1 VEDKGG
7 VRMAGELGTQ
17 NVIVKI
23 KAIYTSLSSREK
35 AVADYILKNPQEI
48 IHLSI
53 TEFSENSSVAEATIF
68 RFCKRLGFRGYQAF
82 KIALASEVVEPIK
95 NIHEEIKEEDKVLTL
110 AEKVFTGH
118 IEAIKDTLNLLDGQV
133 LENIVETLS
142 RATRIDFY
150 GSGGSSAIAM
160 DAYHKFLRTGI
171 NCHAHSDGH
180 QQIISAALLGPAQA
194 AIGISH
200 SGSNKDVI
208 EALRIAKANGAATI
222 AITNH
227 YKSPLT
233 KEADYV
239 LYTTSRET
247 YFRSEALASRL
258 VQLSL
263 IDVLHVAVSVRKQE
277 ETLGNLQKIREAI
290 SIKRY

>member
-1 VEDKGG
+1 MSSEIST
-7 VRMAGELGTQ
+7 EH
-17 NVIVKI
+17 VIVKI
-23 KAIYTSLSSREK
+23 KAIYSALSSKEK
-35 AVADYILKNPQEI
+35 IVADYIMNNPKEI

-53 TEFSENSSVAEATIF
+53 TEFSENTSVAEATIF

-82 KIALASEVVEPIK
+82 KIALASEYVEPIQ
-95 NIHEEIKEEDKVLTL
+95 NFHEEIKEEDEVHTL
-110 AEKVFTGH
+110 AKKVFMGH
-118 IEAIKDTLNLLDGQV
+118 IEAIKDTLNLLDSDK
-133 LENIVETLS
+133 LETIVDLLS

-150 GSGGSSAIAM
+150 GSGGSSAIAL

-171 NCHAHSDGH
+171 NCNAHSDSH
-180 QQIISAALLGPAQA
+180 QQIISAALLKPGQA

-208 EALRIAKANGAATI
+208 EALRIAKANGAVTI

-263 IDVLHVAVSVRKQE
+263 IDVLHVAVSIRKKE
-277 ETLGNLQKIREAI
+277 ETLNNLQKIREAI

>member
-1 VEDKGG
+1 
-7 VRMAGELGTQ
+7 M
-17 NVIVKI
+17 N
-23 KAIYTSLSSREK
+23 
-35 AVADYILKNPQEI
+35 NPKEI

-82 KIALASEVVEPIK
+82 KIALASEYVEPIQ
-95 NIHEEIKEEDKVLTL
+95 NIHEEINEEDEVHTL
-110 AEKVFTGH
+110 AKKVFMGH
-118 IEAIKDTLNLLDGQV
+118 IEAINDTLNLLDADK
-133 LENIVETLS
+133 LETIVDLLS

-171 NCHAHSDGH
+171 NCNAHSDGH
-180 QQIISAALLGPAQA
+180 QQIISAAMLGPGQA

-263 IDVLHVAVSVRKQE
+263 IDVLHVAVSLRKKE
-277 ETLGNLQKIREAI
+277 ETLTNLQKIREAI

>member
-1 VEDKGG
+1 MPSDISTE
-7 VRMAGELGTQ
+7 R
-17 NVIVKI
+17 VIVKI
-23 KAIYTSLSSREK
+23 KAIYSALSSKEK
-35 AVADYILKNPQEI
+35 IVADYIMNNPKEI

-82 KIALASEVVEPIK
+82 KIALASEYVEPIQ
-95 NIHEEIKEEDKVLTL
+95 NIHEEIKEEDEVHTL
-110 AEKVFTGH
+110 AKKVFMGH
-118 IEAIKDTLNLLDGQV
+118 IEAINDTLNLLDPV
-133 LENIVETLS
+133 KLETIVGLLS

-171 NCHAHSDGH
+171 NCNAHSDGH
-180 QQIISAALLGPAQA
+180 QQIISAALLGPGQA

-263 IDVLHVAVSVRKQE
+263 IDVLHVAVSLRKKE
-277 ETLGNLQKIREAI
+277 ETLINLQKIREAI

>member
-1 VEDKGG
+1 
-7 VRMAGELGTQ
+7 MAGEISTQ

-23 KAIYTSLSSREK
+23 KAIYSSLSSKEK

-95 NIHEEIKEEDKVLTL
+95 NIHEEIKEEDEVLTL

-133 LENIVETLS
+133 LESIVEILS

-150 GSGGSSAIAM
+150 GSGGSSAIAL

-180 QQIISAALLGPAQA
+180 QQIISAALLGPGQA

>member
-1 VEDKGG
+1 MPSDISTD
-7 VRMAGELGTQ
+7 R
-17 NVIVKI
+17 VIVKI
-23 KAIYTSLSSREK
+23 KAIYSALSSKEK
-35 AVADYILKNPQEI
+35 IVADYIMNNPKEI

-82 KIALASEVVEPIK
+82 KIALASEYVEPIQ
-95 NIHEEIKEEDKVLTL
+95 NIHEEINEEDEVHTL
-110 AEKVFTGH
+110 AKKVFMGH
-118 IEAIKDTLNLLDGQV
+118 IEAINDTLNLLDADK
-133 LENIVETLS
+133 LETIVDLLS

-171 NCHAHSDGH
+171 NCNAHSDGH
-180 QQIISAALLGPAQA
+180 QQIISASLLGPGQA

-208 EALRIAKANGAATI
+208 EALKIAKANGAATI

-263 IDVLHVAVSVRKQE
+263 IDVLHVAVSLRKKE
-277 ETLGNLQKIREAI
+277 ETLTNLQKIREAI
-290 SIKRY
+290 SMKRY

>member
-1 VEDKGG
+1 
-7 VRMAGELGTQ
+7 MSGELGTQ

-180 QQIISAALLGPAQA
+180 QQIISAALLGPGQA

>member
-1 VEDKGG
+1 
-7 VRMAGELGTQ
+7 MAGELGTQ

-23 KAIYTSLSSREK
+23 KAIYTSLSSRER

-95 NIHEEIKEEDKVLTL
+95 NIHEEIREEDEVLTL

-118 IEAIKDTLNLLDGQV
+118 IEAIKDTLNLLDGPV
-133 LENIVETLS
+133 LENIVDTLS

-180 QQIISAALLGPAQA
+180 QQIISAALLGPGQA

>member
-1 VEDKGG
+1 MGNE
-7 VRMAGELGTQ
+7 ATAQ
-17 NVIVKI
+17 NSIVKI
-23 KAIYTSLSSREK
+23 KAIYSSLSSKEK
-35 AVADYILKNPQEI
+35 AVADYILDNPKEI

-53 TEFSENSSVAEATIF
+53 TGFAENSSVAEATIF

-82 KIALASEVVEPIK
+82 KIALASEIVEPIQ
-95 NIHEEIKEEDKVLTL
+95 NIHEEINEDDEVLTL
-110 AEKVFTGH
+110 AKKIFTGH
-118 IEAIKDTLNLLDGQV
+118 VEAINDTLNLLDGKE
-133 LENIVETLS
+133 LEEIVNILS
-142 RATRIDFY
+142 EATSINFY
-150 GSGGSSAIAM
+150 GSGGSSAIAL

-180 QQIISAALLGPAQA
+180 QQIISAALLGPGEA

-222 AITNH
+222 AITSH

-233 KEADYV
+233 KEAEHV

-247 YFRSEALASRL
+247 FFRSEALASRL

-263 IDVLHVAVSVRKQE
+263 IDVLHVAVSLRRQE
-277 ETLGNLQKIREAI
+277 ETLANLQKIREAI

>member
-1 VEDKGG
+1 MGSDIPIERV
-7 VRMAGELGTQ
+7 L
-17 NVIVKI
+17 VKI
-23 KAIYTSLSSREK
+23 KAIYSSLSIKEK
-35 AVADYILKNPQEI
+35 TVADYILNNPKEI

-82 KIALASEVVEPIK
+82 KIALASEVVEPIQ
-95 NIHEEIKEEDKVLTL
+95 NIHEEIKEEDEVLTL
-110 AEKVFTGH
+110 ATKVFAGH
-118 IEAIKDTLNLLDGQV
+118 IEAIKDTLNLLDGKT
-133 LENIVETLS
+133 LEDIVEVLS
-142 RATRIDFY
+142 EATRIDFY
-150 GSGGSSAIAM
+150 GSGGSSAIAL

-171 NCHAHSDGH
+171 NCCAHSDGH
-180 QQIISAALLGPAQA
+180 QQIISAALLKPGQA

-208 EALRIAKANGAATI
+208 EALKIAKANGATTI

-247 YFRSEALASRL
+247 FFRSEALASRL

-263 IDVLHVAVSVRKQE
+263 IDVLHVAVSLRKQE
-277 ETLGNLQKIREAI
+277 ETLHNLQKIREAI

>member
-1 VEDKGG
+1 MGG
-7 VRMAGELGTQ
+7 EIPIERVM
-17 NVIVKI
+17 VKI
-23 KAIYTSLSSREK
+23 KAIYSSLSVKEK
-35 AVADYILKNPQEI
+35 TVADYILNNPKEI

-82 KIALASEVVEPIK
+82 KIALASEVVEPIQ

-110 AEKVFTGH
+110 ANKVFAGH
-118 IEAIKDTLNLLDGQV
+118 IEAIKDTLNLLDEKV
-133 LENIVETLS
+133 LEDIVEVLS
-142 RATRIDFY
+142 AATRIDFY
-150 GSGGSSAIAM
+150 GSGGSSAIAL
-160 DAYHKFLRTGI
+160 DGYHKFLRTGI
-171 NCHAHSDGH
+171 NCNAHSDGH
-180 QQIISAALLGPAQA
+180 QQIISAALLRPGQA

-263 IDVLHVAVSVRKQE
+263 IDVLHVAVSLRKQE

>member
-1 VEDKGG
+1 MGNE
-7 VRMAGELGTQ
+7 ATAQ
-17 NVIVKI
+17 NSIVKI
-23 KAIYTSLSSREK
+23 KAIYSSLSSKEK
-35 AVADYILKNPQEI
+35 AVADYILGNPKEI

-53 TEFSENSSVAEATIF
+53 TGFAENSSVAEATIF

-82 KIALASEVVEPIK
+82 KIALASEIVEPIQ
-95 NIHEEIKEEDKVLTL
+95 NIHEEINEDDEVLTL
-110 AEKVFTGH
+110 AKKIFTGH
-118 IEAIKDTLNLLDGQV
+118 VEAINDTLNLLDGKE
-133 LENIVETLS
+133 LEEIVNILS
-142 RATRIDFY
+142 KATSINFY
-150 GSGGSSAIAM
+150 GSGGSSAIAL
-160 DAYHKFLRTGI
+160 DGYHKFLRTGI

-180 QQIISAALLGPAQA
+180 QQIISAALLGPGEA

-222 AITNH
+222 AITSH

-233 KEADYV
+233 KEAEHV

-247 YFRSEALASRL
+247 FFRSEALASRL

-263 IDVLHVAVSVRKQE
+263 IDVLHVAVSLRRQE
-277 ETLGNLQKIREAI
+277 ETLANLQKIREAI

>member
-1 VEDKGG
+1 
-7 VRMAGELGTQ
+7 MAGELGTQ

-23 KAIYTSLSSREK
+23 KAIYSSLSSKEK

-95 NIHEEIKEEDKVLTL
+95 NIHEEIREEDKVLTL

-118 IEAIKDTLNLLDGQV
+118 IEAIKDTLNLLDGPV
-133 LENIVETLS
+133 LENIIDTLS

-180 QQIISAALLGPAQA
+180 QQIISAALLGPGQA

>member
-1 VEDKGG
+1 MGSETST
-7 VRMAGELGTQ
+7 E

-23 KAIYTSLSSREK
+23 KAAYSSLSFKER
-35 AVADYILKNPQEI
+35 AVADYILKNPKEI

-53 TEFSENSSVAEATIF
+53 TEFAENSSVAEATVF
-68 RFCKRLGFRGYQAF
+68 RFCKTLGYRGYQAF
-82 KIALASEVVEPIK
+82 KIALASGIVDPIQ
-95 NIHEEIKEEDKVLTL
+95 NIHEEIKAEDEVFTL
-110 AEKVFTGH
+110 AKKVFTGH
-118 IEAIKDTLNLLDGQV
+118 IEAIRDTLNLLDGSV
-133 LENIVETLS
+133 LEGIVDVLS
-142 RATRIDFY
+142 TATRIDFY
-150 GSGGSSAIAM
+150 GSGGSSAVAL

-171 NCHAHSDGH
+171 NCNAHSDGH
-180 QQIISAALLGPAQA
+180 QQIISAALLGPGQA

-208 EALRIAKANGAATI
+208 DSLRIAKANGAATI

-227 YKSPLT
+227 FKSPLT

-247 YFRSEALASRL
+247 FFRSEALASRL

-277 ETLGNLQKIREAI
+277 ETLSNLQKIREAI

>member
-1 VEDKGG
+1 
-7 VRMAGELGTQ
+7 MAGELGTQ

-180 QQIISAALLGPAQA
+180 QQIISAALLGPGQA

-208 EALRIAKANGAATI
+208 EALRIAKANGAATF

>member
-1 VEDKGG
+1 MDEYSPS
-7 VRMAGELGTQ
+7 Q
-17 NVIVKI
+17 NVVIKI
-23 KAIYTSLSSREK
+23 KANYSSLSSKEK
-35 AVADYILKNPQEI
+35 AVADYILKNPKEI

-53 TEFSENSSVAEATIF
+53 TEFAEYSSVAEATIF

-82 KIALASEVVEPIK
+82 KIALASEIVEPIQ
-95 NIHEEIKEEDKVLTL
+95 NIHEEIHENDEVLTL
-110 AEKVFTGH
+110 AKKIFKGH
-118 IEAIKDTLNLLDGQV
+118 SDAINDTLNLLDGRV
-133 LENIVETLS
+133 LEEIVTLLS
-142 RATRIDFY
+142 KATRIDFY
-150 GSGGSSAIAM
+150 GSGGSSAIAT

-180 QQIISAALLGPAQA
+180 QQIISAAMLGPGQA

-200 SGSNKDVI
+200 SGSSKDVI
-208 EALRIAKANGAATI
+208 EALRIARANGAATI

-233 KEADYV
+233 KEADHV

-247 YFRSEALASRL
+247 FFRSEALASRL

-263 IDVLHVAVSVRKQE
+263 IDVLHVAVSLRRQE
-277 ETLGNLQKIREAI
+277 ETLANLQKIREAI

>member
-1 VEDKGG
+1 MNGK
-7 VRMAGELGTQ
+7 

-23 KAIYTSLSSREK
+23 NAIYSSLSSKEK
-35 AVADYILKNPQEI
+35 TVADYILNNTQEI

-53 TEFSENSSVAEATIF
+53 TEFSEHASVAEATIF

-82 KIALASEVVEPIK
+82 KIALASELVEPIK
-95 NIHEEIKEEDKVLTL
+95 NIHEEIKEEDEVVTL
-110 AEKVFTGH
+110 AQKVFAGH
-118 IEAIKDTLNLLDGQV
+118 VEAMKETLDLLDATV
-133 LENIVETLS
+133 LESIIEVLGKAS
-142 RATRIDFY
+142 RIDFY
-150 GSGGSSAIAM
+150 GSGGSSAIAL

-171 NCHAHSDGH
+171 HCNAHSDGH
-180 QQIISAALLGPAQA
+180 QQIISAALLGSGQA

-208 EALRIAKANGAATI
+208 EALKIAKANGAATI
-222 AITNH
+222 AITGH
-227 YKSPLT
+227 YKSPLS

-247 YFRSEALASRL
+247 LFRSEALASRL

-263 IDVLHVAVSVRKQE
+263 IDVLHVAVSVRRQE
-277 ETLGNLQKIREAI
+277 QTLGNLQKIREAI

>member
-1 VEDKGG
+1 
-7 VRMAGELGTQ
+7 MAGEISTQ

-23 KAIYTSLSSREK
+23 KAIYSSLSSKEK

-95 NIHEEIKEEDKVLTL
+95 NIHEEIKEEDEVLTL
-110 AEKVFTGH
+110 AEKVFNGH

-180 QQIISAALLGPAQA
+180 QQIISAALLGPGQA

>member
-1 VEDKGG
+1 
-7 VRMAGELGTQ
+7 MAGEISTQ

-23 KAIYTSLSSREK
+23 KAIYSSLSSKEK

-95 NIHEEIKEEDKVLTL
+95 NIHEEIKEEDEVLTL

-180 QQIISAALLGPAQA
+180 QQIISAALLGPGQA

>member
-1 VEDKGG
+1 
-7 VRMAGELGTQ
+7 MSNELNKQ

-23 KAIYTSLSSREK
+23 KAIYSSLSSKEK

-53 TEFSENSSVAEATIF
+53 TEFSEQSAVAEATIF

-95 NIHEEIKEEDKVLTL
+95 NIHEEIKEEDEVLTL

-118 IEAIKDTLNLLDGQV
+118 IDAIKDTLSLLDGKV
-133 LENIVETLS
+133 LEDIVGILS

-150 GSGGSSAIAM
+150 GSGGSSAIAL

-180 QQIISAALLGPAQA
+180 QQIISAALLSPGQA

-233 KEADYV
+233 KEADHV

-247 YFRSEALASRL
+247 FFRSEALASRL

>member
-1 VEDKGG
+1 
-7 VRMAGELGTQ
+7 MAGELGTQ

-180 QQIISAALLGPAQA
+180 QQIISAALLGPGQA

>member
-1 VEDKGG
+1 
-7 VRMAGELGTQ
+7 MAGEISTQ

-23 KAIYTSLSSREK
+23 KAIYSSLSSKEK

-95 NIHEEIKEEDKVLTL
+95 NIHEEIKEEDEVLTL

-133 LENIVETLS
+133 LESIVEILS

-180 QQIISAALLGPAQA
+180 QQIISAALLGPGQA

>member
-1 VEDKGG
+1 
-7 VRMAGELGTQ
+7 MAGEISTQ

-23 KAIYTSLSSREK
+23 KAIYSSLSSKEK

-95 NIHEEIKEEDKVLTL
+95 NIHEEIKEEDEVLTL
-110 AEKVFTGH
+110 AEKVFNGH

-133 LENIVETLS
+133 LESIVETLS

-180 QQIISAALLGPAQA
+180 QQIISAALLGPCQA

>member
-1 VEDKGG
+1 
-7 VRMAGELGTQ
+7 MAGEISTQ

-23 KAIYTSLSSREK
+23 KAIYSSLSSKEK

-95 NIHEEIKEEDKVLTL
+95 NIHEEIKEEDEVLTL

-118 IEAIKDTLNLLDGQV
+118 IEAIKDTLNLLDGQL
-133 LENIVETLS
+133 LEKIVETLS

-180 QQIISAALLGPAQA
+180 QQIISAALLGPGQA

>member
-180 QQIISAALLGPAQA
+180 QQIISAALLGPGQA

>member
-1 VEDKGG
+1 
-7 VRMAGELGTQ
+7 MASELNGQ

-23 KAIYTSLSSREK
+23 KAIHSSLSSKEK
-35 AVADYILKNPQEI
+35 AVADYIMNNPQEI

-53 TEFSENSSVAEATIF
+53 TEFSEYSSVAEATIF

-95 NIHEEIKEEDKVLTL
+95 NIHEEIKEEDDVHTL
-110 AEKVFTGH
+110 AEKVFAGH
-118 IEAIKDTLNLLDGQV
+118 IEAIKDTLNLLDAKM
-133 LENIVETLS
+133 LEDIVGILS
-142 RATRIDFY
+142 KASRIDFY
-150 GSGGSSAIAM
+150 GSGGSSAIAL

-171 NCHAHSDGH
+171 NCNAHSDGH
-180 QQIISAALLGPAQA
+180 QQIISAALLGPGQA

-227 YKSPLT
+227 YKSPLS
-233 KEADYV
+233 KEADFV

-290 SIKRY
+290 AIKRY

>member
-1 VEDKGG
+1 
-7 VRMAGELGTQ
+7 MAGEISTQ

-23 KAIYTSLSSREK
+23 KAIHSSLSSKEK
-35 AVADYILKNPQEI
+35 AVADYILKKPQEI

-95 NIHEEIKEEDKVLTL
+95 NIHEEIKEEDEVLTL

-133 LENIVETLS
+133 LESIVETLS

-180 QQIISAALLGPAQA
+180 QQIISAALLGPGQA

>member
-1 VEDKGG
+1 MPSDISTE
-7 VRMAGELGTQ
+7 R
-17 NVIVKI
+17 VIVKI
-23 KAIYTSLSSREK
+23 KAIYSALSSKEK
-35 AVADYILKNPQEI
+35 IVADYIMNNPKEI

-82 KIALASEVVEPIK
+82 KIALASEYVEPIQ
-95 NIHEEIKEEDKVLTL
+95 NIHEEIKEEDEVHTL
-110 AEKVFTGH
+110 AKKVFMGH
-118 IEAIKDTLNLLDGQV
+118 IEAINDTLNLLDPV
-133 LENIVETLS
+133 KLETIVGLLS

-171 NCHAHSDGH
+171 NCNAHSDGH
-180 QQIISAALLGPAQA
+180 QQIISAALLGPGQA

-233 KEADYV
+233 KEADHV

-263 IDVLHVAVSVRKQE
+263 IDVLHVAVSLRKKE
-277 ETLGNLQKIREAI
+277 ETLINLQKIREAI

>member
-1 VEDKGG
+1 MPSDISTE
-7 VRMAGELGTQ
+7 R
-17 NVIVKI
+17 VIVKI
-23 KAIYTSLSSREK
+23 KAIYSALSSKEK
-35 AVADYILKNPQEI
+35 IVADYIMNNPKEI

-82 KIALASEVVEPIK
+82 KIALASEYVEPIQ
-95 NIHEEIKEEDKVLTL
+95 NIHEEINEEDEVHTL
-110 AEKVFTGH
+110 AKKVFMGH
-118 IEAIKDTLNLLDGQV
+118 IEAINDTLNLLDADK
-133 LENIVETLS
+133 LETIVDLLS

-171 NCHAHSDGH
+171 NCNAHSDGH
-180 QQIISAALLGPAQA
+180 QQIISAAMLGPGQA

-263 IDVLHVAVSVRKQE
+263 IDVLHVAVSLRKKE
-277 ETLGNLQKIREAI
+277 ETLTNLQKIREAI

>member
-1 VEDKGG
+1 
-7 VRMAGELGTQ
+7 MAGELGTQ

-118 IEAIKDTLNLLDGQV
+118 IEAIKDTLNLLDGLV

-180 QQIISAALLGPAQA
+180 QQIISAALLGPGQA

-263 IDVLHVAVSVRKQE
+263 IDVLHVAVSVKKQE

>member
-1 VEDKGG
+1 MLF
-7 VRMAGELGTQ
+7 R
-17 NVIVKI
+17 
-23 KAIYTSLSSREK
+23 
-35 AVADYILKNPQEI
+35 
-48 IHLSI
+48 
-53 TEFSENSSVAEATIF
+53 SE
-68 RFCKRLGFRGYQAF
+68 
-82 KIALASEVVEPIK
+82 
-95 NIHEEIKEEDKVLTL
+95 
-110 AEKVFTGH
+110 
-118 IEAIKDTLNLLDGQV
+118 
-133 LENIVETLS
+133 
-142 RATRIDFY
+142 ATRIDFY
-150 GSGGSSAIAM
+150 GSGGSSAIAL

-171 NCHAHSDGH
+171 NCCAHSDGH
-180 QQIISAALLGPAQA
+180 QQIISAALLKPGQA

-208 EALRIAKANGAATI
+208 EALKIAKANGATTI

-247 YFRSEALASRL
+247 FFRSEALASRL

-263 IDVLHVAVSVRKQE
+263 IDVLHVAVSLRKQE
-277 ETLGNLQKIREAI
+277 ETLHNLQKIREAI

>member
-1 VEDKGG
+1 
-7 VRMAGELGTQ
+7 MSNELNKQ

-23 KAIYTSLSSREK
+23 KAIYSSLSSKEK

-53 TEFSENSSVAEATIF
+53 TEFSEQSAVAEATIF

-95 NIHEEIKEEDKVLTL
+95 NIHEEIKEEDEVLTL

-118 IEAIKDTLNLLDGQV
+118 IDAIKDTLNLLDGKV
-133 LENIVETLS
+133 LEDIVGILS

-150 GSGGSSAIAM
+150 GSGGSSAIAL

-180 QQIISAALLGPAQA
+180 QQIISAALLSPGQA

-233 KEADYV
+233 KEADHV

-247 YFRSEALASRL
+247 FFRSEALASRL

>member
-1 VEDKGG
+1 
-7 VRMAGELGTQ
+7 MANEMNTQ

-23 KAIYTSLSSREK
+23 KAIYSSLSSREK
-35 AVADYILKNPQEI
+35 AVADYVLKNPQEI

-95 NIHEEIKEEDKVLTL
+95 NIHEEIKEEDQVLTL

-118 IEAIKDTLNLLDGQV
+118 IDAIKDTLNLLDAKV
-133 LENIVETLS
+133 LEEIVGILS
-142 RATRIDFY
+142 KATRIDFY
-150 GSGGSSAIAM
+150 GSGGSSAIAL

-180 QQIISAALLGPAQA
+180 QQIISAALLGPGQA

-208 EALRIAKANGAATI
+208 EALRIAKANGASTI
-222 AITNH
+222 AVTNH

-233 KEADYV
+233 KEADHV

-290 SIKRY
+290 SFKRY

>member
-1 VEDKGG
+1 
-7 VRMAGELGTQ
+7 MASELNGS
-17 NVIVKI
+17 NIIVKI
-23 KAIYTSLSSREK
+23 NAIYSSFSSKEK
-35 AVADYILKNPQEI
+35 AVADYIMKNSQEI

-53 TEFSENSSVAEATIF
+53 TEFAEHASVAEATIF

-82 KIALASEVVEPIK
+82 KIALASELVEPIK
-95 NIHEEIKEEDKVLTL
+95 NIHEEIKEEDEIVTL
-110 AEKVFTGH
+110 AEKVFAGH
-118 IEAIKDTLNLLDGQV
+118 IEAMKETLNLLDASV
-133 LENIVETLS
+133 LESIIDILGK
-142 RATRIDFY
+142 ATRIDFY
-150 GSGGSSAIAM
+150 GSGGSSAIAL

-171 NCHAHSDGH
+171 HCNAHSDGH
-180 QQIISAALLGPAQA
+180 QQIISAALLGPGQA

-208 EALRIAKANGAATI
+208 EALKIAKANGAVTI
-222 AITNH
+222 AITGH
-227 YKSPLT
+227 YKSPLS

-247 YFRSEALASRL
+247 LFRSEALASRL

-263 IDVLHVAVSVRKQE
+263 IDVLHVAVSVRRQE
-277 ETLGNLQKIREAI
+277 QTLGNLQKIREAI

>member
-1 VEDKGG
+1 
-7 VRMAGELGTQ
+7 MAGEISTQ

-23 KAIYTSLSSREK
+23 KAIYSSLSSREK

-95 NIHEEIKEEDKVLTL
+95 NIHEEIKEEDEVLTL

-133 LENIVETLS
+133 LETIVETLS

-180 QQIISAALLGPAQA
+180 QQIISAALLGPGHA

>member
-1 VEDKGG
+1 
-7 VRMAGELGTQ
+7 MSSELNKQ

-23 KAIYTSLSSREK
+23 KAIHSSLSSKEK

-53 TEFSENSSVAEATIF
+53 TEFSEQSAVAEATIF

-95 NIHEEIKEEDKVLTL
+95 NIHEEIKQEDEVLTL

-118 IEAIKDTLNLLDGQV
+118 IDAIQDTLNLLDSKV
-133 LENIVETLS
+133 LEEIVEILS
-142 RATRIDFY
+142 KATRIDFY
-150 GSGGSSAIAM
+150 GSGGSSAIAL

-180 QQIISAALLGPAQA
+180 QQIISAALLGPGQA

-208 EALRIAKANGAATI
+208 EAVRIAKASGAATI

-247 YFRSEALASRL
+247 FFRSEALASRL

>member
-1 VEDKGG
+1 MDS
-7 VRMAGELGTQ
+7 ELNGQ
-17 NVIVKI
+17 NIVVKI
-23 KAIYTSLSSREK
+23 NAIYSSFSAKEK
-35 AVADYILKNPQEI
+35 TVADYILKNPQEI

-53 TEFSENSSVAEATIF
+53 TEFSEQASVAEATIF

-95 NIHEEIKEEDKVLTL
+95 NIHEEIKQEDEVATL
-110 AEKVFTGH
+110 AKKVFAGH
-118 IEAIKDTLNLLDGQV
+118 IEAMKGTLNLLDPKV
-133 LENIVETLS
+133 LENIIEVLS
-142 RATRIDFY
+142 KASRIDFY
-150 GSGGSSAIAM
+150 GSGGSSAIAL

-171 NCHAHSDGH
+171 HCNAHSDGH
-180 QQIISAALLGPAQA
+180 QQIISAALLGPGQA

-208 EALRIAKANGAATI
+208 EALKIAKANGATTI
-222 AITNH
+222 AITSH
-227 YKSPLT
+227 FKSPLS

-247 YFRSEALASRL
+247 LFRSEALASRL

-263 IDVLHVAVSVRKQE
+263 IDVMHVAVSVRKQE
-277 ETLGNLQKIREAI
+277 QTLDNLQKIREAI